1 MLFILSIILFII
13 CEMPIFSK
21 KPKKT
26 AITDEDIS
34 K

>member
-1 MLFILSIILFII
+1 MLFTLSIILFII
-13 CEMPIFSK
+13 CEIPIFSE

-26 AITDEDIS
+26 AITEEDMS